1 MGDHGQ
7 PLRGVGHA
15 DGRNFR
21 RSGSVIVE
29 MVKGGLVAFAISL
42 GCAGVAVAQDTKIED
57 LSKALRLSDT
67 VAIMRDEGLVY
78 GRDLG
83 LEMLPEGDSEGWQ
96 DVVLRI
102 HDADKMQAL
111 VEAGFAAALEGE
123 DVAKML
129 AFFTS
134 ERGQEIVGLELAA
147 RRAFMD
153 DAVEEAAMDRS
164 ERLRDRDA
172 QILERIGRLIAD
184 SDLIE
189 RNVMGALNTQLAFYQ
204 GLIDGGAFEM
214 SQDDVLADVWGQED
228 TLRRE
233 SRDWLNAFLLMAYE
247 PLAPEDLEAYA
258 EFYRSPEGAA
268 LNSAVFAAF
277 DRMYEELSYLLGRS
291 IAQRL
296 QSEKL

>member
-1 MGDHGQ
+1 ME
-7 PLRGVGHA
+7 R
-15 DGRNFR
+15 
-21 RSGSVIVE
+21 
-29 MVKGGLVAFAISL
+29 VKGGLVALAVSL
-42 GCAGVAVAQDTKIED
+42 GCAGMALAQDAQIED

-96 DVVLRI
+96 DVVSRI

-123 DVAKML
+123 DVGQML

-164 ERLRDRDA
+164 ARLQDRDA
-172 QILERIGRLIAD
+172 PILERIGRLIAD

-291 IAQRL
+291 IAQRM

>member
-1 MGDHGQ
+1 
-7 PLRGVGHA
+7 
-15 DGRNFR
+15 
-21 RSGSVIVE
+21 VIAKL
-29 MVKGGLVAFAISL
+29 VKGGLVALALGL
-42 GCAGVAVAQDTKIED
+42 GCAGMAVAQDARIDE

-83 LEMLPEGDSEGWQ
+83 LEMLPEGDSDGWR
-96 DVVLRI
+96 DVVSRI

-111 VEAGFAAALEGE
+111 VEAGFAAALEGQ
-123 DVAKML
+123 DVAPML
-129 AFFTS
+129 AFFAS
-134 ERGQEIVGLELAA
+134 DRGQEIVGLELAA

-153 DAVEEAAMDRS
+153 DAVEEAAMDRV
-164 ERLRDRDA
+164 ERLRDRGA
-172 QILERIGRLIAD
+172 PVLERIGVLIED
-184 SDLIE
+184 SDLVE
-189 RNVMGALNTQLAFYQ
+189 RNVTGALNTQLAFYQ

-214 SQDDVLADVWGQED
+214 SQDDVLADIWGQEE

-258 EFYRSPEGAA
+258 AFYRSPEGVA
-268 LNSAVFAAF
+268 LNAAVFAAF

-291 IAQRL
+291 IAQRM
-296 QSEKL
+296 QGEKL

>member
-1 MGDHGQ
+1 
-7 PLRGVGHA
+7 
-15 DGRNFR
+15 
-21 RSGSVIVE
+21 VIVE
-29 MVKGGLVAFAISL
+29 RVKGGLVALAVSL
-42 GCAGVAVAQDTKIED
+42 GCAGMALAQDAQIED

-96 DVVLRI
+96 DVVSRI

-123 DVAKML
+123 DVGQML

-164 ERLRDRDA
+164 ARLQDRDA
-172 QILERIGRLIAD
+172 PILERIGRLIAD

-291 IAQRL
+291 IAQRM

>member
-1 MGDHGQ
+1 MIAK
-7 PLRGVGHA
+7 L
-15 DGRNFR
+15 
-21 RSGSVIVE
+21 
-29 MVKGGLVAFAISL
+29 VKGGLVALALGL
-42 GCAGVAVAQDTKIED
+42 GCAGMAVAQDARIDE

-83 LEMLPEGDSEGWQ
+83 LEMLPEGDSDGWR
-96 DVVLRI
+96 DVVSRI

-111 VEAGFAAALEGE
+111 VEAGFAAALEGQ
-123 DVAKML
+123 DVAPML
-129 AFFTS
+129 AFFAS
-134 ERGQEIVGLELAA
+134 DRGQEIVGLELAA

-153 DAVEEAAMDRS
+153 DAVEEAAMDRV
-164 ERLRDRDA
+164 ERLRDRGA
-172 QILERIGRLIAD
+172 PVLERIGVLIED
-184 SDLIE
+184 SDLVE
-189 RNVMGALNTQLAFYQ
+189 RNVTGALNTQLAFYK

-214 SQDDVLADVWGQED
+214 SQDDVLADIWGQEE

-258 EFYRSPEGAA
+258 AFYRSPEGVA
-268 LNSAVFAAF
+268 LNAAVFAAF

-291 IAQRL
+291 IAQRM

>member
-1 MGDHGQ
+1 
-7 PLRGVGHA
+7 
-15 DGRNFR
+15 
-21 RSGSVIVE
+21 
-29 MVKGGLVAFAISL
+29 MVKGGLVALAISL
-42 GCAGVAVAQDTKIED
+42 GCAGMALAQDAQIED

-96 DVVLRI
+96 DVVSRI

-123 DVAKML
+123 DVAQML
-129 AFFTS
+129 EFFTS

-172 QILERIGRLIAD
+172 PILERIGRLIED

-258 EFYRSPEGAA
+258 EFYRSPAGAA

-291 IAQRL
+291 IAQRM

>member
-1 MGDHGQ
+1 
-7 PLRGVGHA
+7 
-15 DGRNFR
+15 
-21 RSGSVIVE
+21 

-42 GCAGVAVAQDTKIED
+42 GSAGVAVAQDAEIED

-96 DVVLRI
+96 DVVSRI

-111 VEAGFAAALEGE
+111 VEASFAAALEGE
-123 DVAKML
+123 DVAQML

-247 PLAPEDLEAYA
+247 PLAPEDLDAYA
-258 EFYRSPEGAA
+258 EFYRSPAGAA

>member
-1 MGDHGQ
+1 M
-7 PLRGVGHA
+7 
-15 DGRNFR
+15 
-21 RSGSVIVE
+21 IVK
-29 MVKGGLVAFAISL
+29 MVKGGLVALAISL
-42 GCAGVAVAQDTKIED
+42 GCAGMALAQDGQIED

-96 DVVLRI
+96 DVVSRI

-123 DVAKML
+123 DVAQML

-172 QILERIGRLIAD
+172 PILERIGRLIED

-258 EFYRSPEGAA
+258 EFYRSPAGAA

-291 IAQRL
+291 IAQRM

>member
-1 MGDHGQ
+1 
-7 PLRGVGHA
+7 
-15 DGRNFR
+15 
-21 RSGSVIVE
+21 VIVE
-29 MVKGGLVAFAISL
+29 MVKGGLVALAISL

-96 DVVLRI
+96 DVVSRI

-111 VEAGFAAALEGE
+111 VEASFAAALEGE
-123 DVAKML
+123 DVAQML

-247 PLAPEDLEAYA
+247 PLAPEDLDAYA
-258 EFYRSPEGAA
+258 EFYRSPAGAA

>member
-1 MGDHGQ
+1 MI
-7 PLRGVGHA
+7 L
-15 DGRNFR
+15 
-21 RSGSVIVE
+21 E

-42 GCAGVAVAQDTKIED
+42 GSAGVAVAQDAEIED

-96 DVVLRI
+96 DVVSRI

-111 VEAGFAAALEGE
+111 VEASFAAALEGE
-123 DVAKML
+123 DVAQML

-247 PLAPEDLEAYA
+247 PLAPEDLDAYA
-258 EFYRSPEGAA
+258 EFYRSPAGAA